1 MPTPTTP
8 PATALKLSGKLAW
21 LEGQCIPPFNCRHL
35 LPIFPFLLRRGIT
48 RTHFFPHLIRISFVA
63 ETIYIIVM
71 CAWRNLRGCLCSCF
85 VLICL
90 FVSPH
95 CWARGPSII
104 HYCKIEQDI
113 TNGDI
118 KTFKSPQN
126 LKKGAVSIDI
136 FQSQGIGKDKLRK
149 SLLNTIDSKTPF

>member
-1 MPTPTTP
+1 MAGRSMHSSVQLQTLASNIPFSP
-8 PATALKLSGKLAW
+8 P
-21 LEGQCIPPFNCRHL
+21 PRHNQ
-35 LPIFPFLLRRGIT
+35 T
-48 RTHFFPHLIRISFVA
+48 THFFPHLIRISFVA